1 MNIRIELLDTC
12 HQRIAVFNEAFSLE
26 ATRRLPD
33 QVDTLKV
40 AVPHVEGFGP
50 GCTIDVYLDNT
61 LWQRYEAT
69 RTQLRWDA
77 DFQPEHNTR
86 TPLRDVMQVEAE
98 AAKHAVNTRLRRAY
112 VGVTL
117 EEALE
122 DVINRAPGPIY
133 YLIDHNAYPDGATR
147 EYAKFLARCT
157 PDNALETG
165 GIMDGQWV
173 GSDRI
178 DTSGAYAKDGDT
190 ISGLKVDGYPWPDLR
205 LMMIDAEETTLNSHA
220 RKRHP
225 ETALWSS
232 ERYAN
237 SGYQL
242 RADRATAFLQG
253 LLDGKGISH
262 IELNPHRNSIGVF
275 DDRVDAYG
283 RYIGRV
289 FGGGECFS
297 AAMVEQGLADAY
309 LYEDG
314 VYHVPEHRLKDFFSY
329 TGIHAKSFPTMN
341 TEIHA
346 LDLDC
351 TVLEAMTLLAYLC
364 GGKAFSLSSEFCVE
378 FRDATQ
384 FVHTCRYR
392 ADTMTVVS
400 GFTKAGLANT
410 LAITGNRIV
419 APGTITASDDG
430 SISAYGAGDAS
441 VDGNWLGSDVDKQRL
456 AWNLLQDMAYPTPS
470 VTATFFEGAPEL
482 QPGDLISIEGAPL
495 RRYAQRLP
503 DEWGNAFDE
512 TIVGRITEVRHIM
525 EGENTRTQ
533 IVLSAPLRSV
543 ASPLTLL
550 RRIRSAGE
558 PLFALRL
565 DESLAGLDQDVF
577 YLG

>member
-1 MNIRIELLDTC
+1 MNIRVELLDTLR
-12 HQRIAVFNEAFSLE
+12 QRIAVFNDAISLQ
-26 ATRRLPD
+26 AVRRVPD
-33 QVDTLKV
+33 RADTLTCTL
-40 AVPHVEGFGP
+40 PHVEGFGP

-69 RTQLRWDA
+69 CTQLRWDA

-86 TPLRDVMQVEAE
+86 IPLRDVMQVEAR
-98 AAKHAVNTRLRRAY
+98 AAKQAVNARLRRAY
-112 VGVTL
+112 VGITL
-117 EEALE
+117 EEALV
-122 DVINRAPGPIY
+122 DIINRAPGPIH
-133 YLIDHNAYPDGATR
+133 YLIDHDAYPDGATR
-147 EYAKFLARCT
+147 EYTKFLARCT
-157 PDNALETG
+157 TDNALETG
-165 GIMDGQWV
+165 GISEGQWV
-173 GSDRI
+173 GADRI
-178 DTSGAYAKDGDT
+178 DTTGAYAKDGDT
-190 ISGLKVDGYPWPDLR
+190 ISGLKVDGDPWPDLR

-225 ETALWSS
+225 ETTLWSS

-237 SGYQL
+237 SGYKL
-242 RADRATAFLQG
+242 HADRATAFLQT

-262 IELNPHRNSIGVF
+262 IELNPHRNSNGLF

-283 RYIGRV
+283 RYIGRA

-297 AAMVEQGLADAY
+297 AAMVEQGLADVY

-314 VYHVPEHRLKDFFSY
+314 IYHVPEHRLKDFFSY

-351 TVLEAMTLLAYLC
+351 TVIEAMTLLAYLC
-364 GGKAFSLSSEFCVE
+364 GSKAFTLFSDFYVE

-384 FVHTCRYR
+384 FDHTYRYR
-392 ADTMTVVS
+392 AETMAVVS

-419 APGTITASDDG
+419 APGTIAASNSE
-430 SISAYGAGDAS
+430 SISAYGAGNAS
-441 VDGNWLGSDVDKQRL
+441 INGNWLGSDEDKQML
-456 AWNLLQDMAYPTPS
+456 AENLLQDMAYPTPS
-470 VTATFFEGAPEL
+470 ITATFFEGAPEL
-482 QPGDLISIEGAPL
+482 KPGDLISIEGAPL
-495 RRYAQRLP
+495 HRYAQRLP
-503 DEWGNAFDE
+503 DEWGNTFDE

-525 EGENTRTQ
+525 EGTDTQTQ

-550 RRIRSAGE
+550 RRIRSVGE

-565 DESLAGLDQDVF
+565 DESLAGLDQEVF